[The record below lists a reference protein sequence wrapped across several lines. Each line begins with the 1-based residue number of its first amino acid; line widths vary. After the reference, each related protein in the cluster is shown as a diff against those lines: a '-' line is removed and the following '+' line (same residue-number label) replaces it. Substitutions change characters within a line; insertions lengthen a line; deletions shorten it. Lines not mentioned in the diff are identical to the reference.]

1 MFTPDERLRIRDEL
15 IEAAR
20 ADARLTGGA
29 VTGSGATEA
38 EDAWSDIDLAFGV
51 RDGADV
57 SEVLADWTSRMT
69 ERHGVLHH
77 FDVRAGS
84 WVYRVFLLPTT
95 LQVDLAFVPSAEFG
109 PRAPTFR
116 LVFGTAAETAH
127 APPPEAESLIGLG
140 WLYAIHARSS
150 LARGRW
156 WQAEYMVS
164 GMRDQVLALACLR
177 HGLSAREGRGVD
189 RLPRDVTR
197 PLEQALVRR
206 IAPDEIAGALR
217 VTALQLLAEARR
229 VDARL
234 ADRLA
239 AVLRELSEPVVS

>member
-1 MFTPDERLRIRDEL
+1 VFTPEERLRIRDEL

-29 VTGSGATEA
+29 VTGSGAAEA
-38 EDAWSDIDLAFGV
+38 EDTWSDIDLAFGV
-51 RDGADV
+51 SESAEM
-57 SEVLADWTSRMT
+57 SEVLTDWTARMT
-69 ERHGVLHH
+69 ERHGALHH
-77 FDVRAGS
+77 LDVRVGS

-95 LQVDLAFVPSAEFG
+95 LQVDLAFVPSADFG
-109 PRAPTFR
+109 PRTPSFR
-116 LVFGTAAETAH
+116 LVFGTAAETPH
-127 APPPEAESLIGLG
+127 VPPPEAESLIGLG

-177 HGLSAREGRGVD
+177 HGLPTREGRGFD
-189 RLPRDVTR
+189 RLPLEVTR
-197 PLEQALVRR
+197 PLEHALLGR
-206 IAPDEIAGALR
+206 IAPEEIADALR
-217 VTALQLLAEARR
+217 TAASGLLQEARS
-229 VDARL
+229 VDAVL

-239 AVLRELSEPVVS
+239 PALRELSEIVVR